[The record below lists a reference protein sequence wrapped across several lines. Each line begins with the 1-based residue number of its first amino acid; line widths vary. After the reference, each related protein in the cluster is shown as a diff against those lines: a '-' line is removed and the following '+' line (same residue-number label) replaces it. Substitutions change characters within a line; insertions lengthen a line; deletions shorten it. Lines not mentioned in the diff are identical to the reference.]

1 VVRLLLSL
9 VLALLALPC
18 QAAPSPEQ
26 IIDAFF
32 GPNPG
37 PNRAASYTGEMKER
51 YSDKPTFGQML
62 LPGRHYT
69 ASRRASS
76 PANAPIYDVTIDN
89 GRERLH
95 WYADFIREEGT
106 LKLRAVRP
114 AERKG
119 AGDSDLDDVA
129 APARGR

>member
-51 YSDKPTFGQML
+51 YSEEPTIGQML

-69 ASRRASS
+69 ASRLASS
-76 PANAPIYDVTIDN
+76 PADTPIYHVTIDN

-95 WYADFIREEGT
+95 WFAYFIREEGN

-119 AGDSDLDDVA
+119 TGDQYLDGVA
-129 APARGR
+129 APARDR